1 MSEQAVDV
9 TQLLIDWNHGDA
21 KALDALMPQIIGELR
36 NVASHYLHGERNAST
51 LQPTALINEV
61 YLRLVDRRRVSWK
74 DRAHF
79 FAFAALT
86 MRRILVEHARARRA
100 AKRGGGE
107 ELATLIDSPSSESVT
122 GKVDVLDL
130 DRALEKL
137 ASLDAKQAR
146 VVELRYFTGLTV
158 NETAEAM
165 GIARASVTRYWT
177 LAKAFLFRELERRP

>member
-1 MSEQAVDV
+1 MSTESRDV
-9 TQLLIDWNHGDA
+9 TQMLIDWNHGDTG
-21 KALDALMPQIIGELR
+21 ALDALMPQIVDELR
-36 NVASHYLHGERNAST
+36 AVAGRYLRGESDADV

-61 YLRLVDRRRVSWK
+61 YLRLIDRKRVSWQ

-86 MRRILVEHARARRA
+86 MRRILVEHARARNA
-100 AKRGGGE
+100 VKRGSGE
-107 ELATLIDSPSSESVT
+107 ELATLIEAPSSDSSAK
-122 GKVDVLDL
+122 KVDILDL

-137 ASLDAKQAR
+137 AALDEKQAR
-146 VVELRYFTGLTV
+146 VVELRYFTGMTV

-177 LAKAFLFRELERRP
+177 LAKAYLYRELKRQR

>member
-1 MSEQAVDV
+1 MTAEPRDV

-21 KALDALMPQIIGELR
+21 GALDRLMPLIMEELQR
-36 NVASHYLHGERNAST
+36 TARKYLQGERDAST

-61 YLRLVDRRRVSWK
+61 YLRLVDRRRVTWK

-86 MRRILVEHARARRA
+86 MRRILVEHARTRRA
-100 AKRGGGE
+100 AKRGAGE
-107 ELATLIDSPSSESVT
+107 RAATFVDAPAADAGPS
-122 GKVDVLDL
+122 KVDILAL

-137 ASLDAKQAR
+137 AALDAKQAR

-177 LAKAFLFRELERRP
+177 LAKAYLYRELSKR